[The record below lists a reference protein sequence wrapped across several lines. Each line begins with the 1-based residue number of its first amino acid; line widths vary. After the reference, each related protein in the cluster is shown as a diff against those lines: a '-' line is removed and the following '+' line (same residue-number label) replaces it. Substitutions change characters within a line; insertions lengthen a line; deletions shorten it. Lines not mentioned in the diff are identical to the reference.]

1 MSNYAE
7 IARKNWQRLA
17 PKALEQ
23 MGQQMDLDLYFQ
35 DLENQAWQMVM
46 DLEDQYLAQQE
57 QTDSYLQNVGMRQAA
72 RKMAEEYV
80 IKELLTPPQE
90 SWEPEEEQM
99 DTWQI
104 QSELLWIRQTMRQFQ
119 IHLNL
124 TPELQADLTPVEIQD
139 NQQEYDRL
147 MAPHIKRKQELEQ
160 MLAAA

>member
-23 MGQQMDLDLYFQ
+23 MGQQMDLNLYFQ

-46 DLEDQYLAQQE
+46 DLEDQYLAQNPM
-57 QTDSYLQNVGMRQAA
+57 TDNYLQNVGKLQAA

-104 QSELLWIRQTMRQFQ
+104 HSELLWTQQTLRELEIHHHLSPRLIEGRSQAEIELSRQDY
-119 IHLNL
+119 
-124 TPELQADLTPVEIQD
+124 A
-139 NQQEYDRL
+139 QEA
-147 MAPHIKRKQELEQ
+147 APYLKRKEELEQ
-160 MLAAA
+160 MIAAA